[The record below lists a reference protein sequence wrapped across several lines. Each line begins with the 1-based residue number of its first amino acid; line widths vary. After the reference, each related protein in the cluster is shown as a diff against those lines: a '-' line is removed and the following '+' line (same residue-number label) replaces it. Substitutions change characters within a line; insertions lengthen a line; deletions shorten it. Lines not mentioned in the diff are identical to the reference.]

1 MNKKAL
7 SILEFDKITER
18 LSKYATSAPGKVLCR
33 KLMPSTDLDYIRKCE
48 QDTTAASSRI
58 FAKGSLGF
66 SGLTDIR
73 PLIKS
78 LEVGSSLG
86 ISELLSVALCSV
98 C

>member
-66 SGLTDIR
+66 SGLR
-73 PLIKS
+73 PRTRRAIWTWCPTRAVRRTS
-78 LEVGSSLG
+78 GTP
-86 ISELLSVALCSV
+86 
-98 C
+98 

>member
-33 KLMPSTDLDYIRKCE
+33 KLMPSTDLDYIKKCE

-58 FAKGSLGF
+58 LQRVRLVF
-66 SGLTDIR
+66 R
-73 PLIKS
+73 
-78 LEVGSSLG
+78 V
-86 ISELLSVALCSV
+86 
-98 C
+98 